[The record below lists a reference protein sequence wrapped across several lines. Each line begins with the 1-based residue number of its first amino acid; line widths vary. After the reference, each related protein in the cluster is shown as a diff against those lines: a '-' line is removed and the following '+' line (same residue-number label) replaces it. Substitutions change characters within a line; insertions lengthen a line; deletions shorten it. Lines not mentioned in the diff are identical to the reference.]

1 MNEDHADAVANYAAV
16 FGKARGDE
24 GWVMTGVDADGF
36 DLAAG
41 DRVLRIPFRQPL
53 ADAADMHKTLVS
65 MAVEARQARQKQAA
79 D

>member
-1 MNEDHADAVANYAAV
+1 
-16 FGKARGDE
+16 
-24 GWVMTGVDADGF
+24 MTGVDADGF